1 MGRDPDRDALRRVLL
16 ARRDN
21 TSAEML
27 EMASEEV
34 RRRLRRWPPLDG
46 AESVGAYHSI
56 GSEIRTGG
64 IMQDILNS
72 GKTLLLP
79 AVLDGSGGPENA
91 YGSMEFRIVRDERD
105 LAPGPYGIREP
116 RARCAPAVP
125 DVMLVPAVAVTPD
138 GHRLGYGRG
147 YYDAYLGTHQIPS
160 VAAAM
165 EKQVVKRIP
174 PNPHDV
180 PVDWVV
186 TEGRLF
192 RA

>member
-1 MGRDPDRDALRRVLL
+1 MGCDHDRNALRRVLL

-27 EMASEEV
+27 DMASEMV
-34 RRRLRRWPPLDG
+34 RRRLRRWPPLDDAG
-46 AESVGAYHSI
+46 SVGAYHSI

-64 IMQDILNS
+64 IMQDILDS

-79 AVLDGSGGPENA
+79 AVLDGSGSPGNA
-91 YGSMEFRIVRDERD
+91 CGSMEFRVVRDERD

-116 RARCAPAVP
+116 RARCAPTVP
-125 DVMLVPAVAVTPD
+125 DVMLVPAVAVTPG

-147 YYDAYLGTHQIPS
+147 YYDAYLGEHQIPS

-165 EKQVVKRIP
+165 EKQVVKKMP
-174 PNPHDV
+174 PNPHDI

>member
-1 MGRDPDRDALRRVLL
+1 MGCDPDRDALRRVLL

-27 EMASEEV
+27 ELSSEEV

-46 AESVGAYHSI
+46 AGSVGAYHSI

-91 YGSMEFRIVRDERD
+91 YGSMEFRVVRDERD

-160 VAAAM
+160 VVAAM

>member
-27 EMASEEV
+27 EMASEDV
-34 RRRLRRWPPLDG
+34 RRRLRRWPPLDDAG
-46 AESVGAYHSI
+46 SVGVYHSI

-64 IMQDILNS
+64 IMQDILDS

-79 AVLDGSGGPENA
+79 AVLDGSGNA
-91 YGSMEFRIVRDERD
+91 YASMEFRVVQDERD

-116 RARCAPAVP
+116 RSRCAPAVP
-125 DVMLVPAVAVTPD
+125 DVVLVPAVAVTPD

-147 YYDAYLGTHQIPS
+147 YYDAYLGEHQIPS
-160 VAAAM
+160 VVAAM

>member
-27 EMASEEV
+27 EMASEMV
-34 RRRLRRWPPLDG
+34 RRRLRRWPPLDD

-64 IMQDILNS
+64 IMQDILDS

-79 AVLDGSGGPENA
+79 AVLDGSGSPGDA
-91 YGSMEFRIVRDERD
+91 YGSMEFRVVRDERD

-174 PNPHDV
+174 PNPHDI